1 MIALS
6 SSATLL
12 KVPRRMRFSV
22 ILAKKR
28 STMLSHDDEPYLI
41 ERAYVL
47 FSQVGIAAAARSGQG
62 LVAGRSHKPD
72 MARDPTS
79 GGECYLG
86 SDARTT
92 CVSMPPS
99 RAGRGTG
106 APSVLRPYPDSRPA
120 ERPPRG
126 LVAARAGSV

>member
-1 MIALS
+1 MYRFQRLFRTGNLSEDVARRLCPDEGLGVGVMVLKVMRMIALS

-72 MARDPTS
+72 MAI
-79 GGECYLG
+79 
-86 SDARTT
+86 
-92 CVSMPPS
+92 
-99 RAGRGTG
+99 
-106 APSVLRPYPDSRPA
+106 PA
-120 ERPPRG
+120 SW
-126 LVAARAGSV
+126 LL